1 MSTRKGKELS
11 YEIGPIR
18 PPSEAYS
25 LLVRFTRN
33 CPWNKCAFCNL
44 YKRTRFQKRT
54 IEEIK
59 QDIDT
64 IKNIHDHIKEMS
76 LARGGGG
83 RTTQSLAQEICSNSA
98 MNECYRSVAVWMYFG
113 GRNVFIQDAHSL
125 AMNPQGFLEC
135 LTYLKK
141 TFPGIER
148 ITSYARARTISE
160 RLSVEDLAKMRQAGL
175 TRLHIGF
182 ESGSDRVLAFMKKGA
197 TKAQQ
202 IECGQKIKASGIEL
216 SEYIILG
223 LGGKRWWEEH
233 ALESADAINRIDPDY
248 IRMRTLTVNRHMPLY
263 EKIQSGDF
271 LVPDPE
277 GVLHE
282 ERLFV
287 ENLINISSIIKSD
300 HMLNLLEEVDGQLP
314 ADKEKIL
321 SVIDRYFE
329 LGDEE
334 RLVFKFGRRLG
345 SYRSINDLR
354 DISLYNHIKKA
365 MSDMNSKAPGS
376 VERLISILH
385 ENHAN

>member
-64 IKNIHDHIKEMS
+64 IKNIHDHIREMS
-76 LARGGGG
+76 LARGWGG

-113 GRNVFIQDAHSL
+113 GKNVFIQDAHSL

-135 LTYLKK
+135 LTYLKE

-160 RLSVEDLAKMRQAGL
+160 RLSVEDLAKMRTAGL

-248 IRMRTLTVNRHMPLY
+248 IRMRTLTVNKHMPLY
-263 EKIQSGDF
+263 EKIQSNDF

-277 GVLHE
+277 DVLHE
-282 ERLFV
+282 ERLFID
-287 ENLINISSIIKSD
+287 NLINISSIIKSD

-314 ADKEKIL
+314 GDKEKIL

-329 LGDEE
+329 LSDEE

-345 SYRSINDLR
+345 TYRSINDLH
-354 DISLYNHIKKA
+354 DVSVYNRVKKA
-365 MSDMNSKAPGS
+365 MGEMNSKAPGS
-376 VERLISILH
+376 IERIISILH
-385 ENHAN
+385 EN